1 MNQSSFIAGAL
12 LGGFV
17 LYLAAQG
24 RLSVYSAVLWG
35 NTAAPVA
42 GSGQVAQAAQAA
54 VTPSASNLLNM
65 ILPQAGASAI
75 ASQAG
80 SAVATAAPDVLT
92 AALAVFGL

>member
-1 MNQSSFIAGAL
+1 MNQSTFIAGAL

-17 LYLAAQG
+17 LYLAAQS
-24 RLSVYSAVLWG
+24 RLSVYTAVLWG

-42 GSGQVAQAAQAA
+42 GSGQVAQAATAA
-54 VTPSASNLLNM
+54 VTPSSSNLLNFS
-65 ILPQAGASAI
+65 LPQFGATA
-75 ASQAG
+75 AATQAG